1 MITKQPEQQGS
12 LLGDQ
17 TTSESGAV
25 ECLGMRF
32 ESEVARR
39 KYFRGLLKNKLE
51 DPVFHET
58 KGFPIGSDEDI
69 LQLSDPPY
77 YVACPNPFLPLFI
90 QHYGK
95 PYDPSQPYSREPFA
109 ADVSEGKN
117 DPVYNAH
124 SYHTKVPHKAIM
136 RYILHYT
143 EPGDIVFDGFCG
155 TGMTGVAAQF
165 CGSRE
170 AVLDLGYRVLDD
182 GTILD
187 EDGEPF
193 SRLGARFTVL
203 NDLSPVATFIASN
216 YNTPVDPSI
225 FEREAKR
232 ILSEV
237 KNELGWM
244 YQTAHTDGKTKG
256 WINFTLWSD
265 VFSCPHCQSEIVFW
279 DSAVNA
285 EAGKVEDKFACPSCK
300 AMVDKRG
307 CERAWAHSFDAASRT
322 VVKAKKQVPVLI
334 NYSVNGKRFEKR
346 TDKDDL
352 ELIRRI
358 QDVAPP
364 VWFPDNRMMAGG
376 ETRRN
381 DRDGITH
388 VHHFYS
394 ARNLMALS
402 AFRDRIWKSR
412 ENCPTLGLWFTS
424 SHVWATRL
432 NRLLVSNYFK
442 KRGGVIGQTLQ
453 GTLYISSVAIET
465 NAIER
470 FDLRVSSV
478 PFTAPTS
485 GTLTSTCSTQGL
497 DMPDNS
503 ADYLFVDPPFGANIA
518 YSELNFLWESWLR
531 VFTRIESEA
540 IENKPHGKGLAE
552 YRVLMRECFKEC
564 YRVLKPGRWMTVEFS
579 NTRAAVWNCIQTA
592 LSDVGF
598 VVANVSILEK
608 SHKGYRAVTTPTAVK
623 QDLVISAY
631 KPNGGFE
638 DRFDVEAASE
648 DGVWDFVRTHL
659 RYLPVIKK
667 QGDQLATIPERDPRI
682 LFDQMLAYYVRK
694 GYPIPISSQDFQL
707 GLSQRF
713 LERDGM
719 YMLPEQ
725 AAEYDRKR
733 MAVGQVIQGELFVC
747 DESSA
752 IQWLRQILKQKP
764 QTYAEIHPQFLREL
778 GGWSKSEEPLE
789 LSTLLEQSFL
799 RFDGA
804 GQVPGQIHSY
814 LSSNFKDLRGIPK
827 DDPTLRAKAKDR
839 WYVPDPAKAGDLEKL
854 RERALLRE
862 FGEYRESK
870 LKKLK
875 VFRVEAVRA
884 GFRFAWQQ
892 NDYAAILAVAEKIP
906 DDILQEDAMLLLWYT
921 NSLTRTGR
929 QS

>member
-1 MITKQPEQQGS
+1 
-12 LLGDQ
+12 
-17 TTSESGAV
+17 
-25 ECLGMRF
+25 
-32 ESEVARR
+32 
-39 KYFRGLLKNKLE
+39 
-51 DPVFHET
+51 
-58 KGFPIGSDEDI
+58 
-69 LQLSDPPY
+69 
-77 YVACPNPFLPLFI
+77 
-90 QHYGK
+90 
-95 PYDPSQPYSREPFA
+95 
-109 ADVSEGKN
+109 
-117 DPVYNAH
+117 
-124 SYHTKVPHKAIM
+124 
-136 RYILHYT
+136 
-143 EPGDIVFDGFCG
+143 
-155 TGMTGVAAQF
+155 
-165 CGSRE
+165 
-170 AVLDLGYRVLDD
+170 
-182 GTILD
+182 
-187 EDGEPF
+187 
-193 SRLGARFTVL
+193 
-203 NDLSPVATFIASN
+203 
-216 YNTPVDPSI
+216 
-225 FEREAKR
+225 
-232 ILSEV
+232 
-237 KNELGWM
+237 
-244 YQTAHTDGKTKG
+244 
-256 WINFTLWSD
+256 
-265 VFSCPHCQSEIVFW
+265 
-279 DSAVNA
+279 
-285 EAGKVEDKFACPSCK
+285 
-300 AMVDKRG
+300 
-307 CERAWAHSFDAASRT
+307 
-322 VVKAKKQVPVLI
+322 
-334 NYSVNGKRFEKR
+334 
-346 TDKDDL
+346 
-352 ELIRRI
+352 
-358 QDVAPP
+358 
-364 VWFPDNRMMAGG
+364 
-376 ETRRN
+376 
-381 DRDGITH
+381 
-388 VHHFYS
+388 
-394 ARNLMALS
+394 
-402 AFRDRIWKSR
+402 
-412 ENCPTLGLWFTS
+412 
-424 SHVWATRL
+424 
-432 NRLLVSNYFK
+432 
-442 KRGGVIGQTLQ
+442 
-453 GTLYISSVAIET
+453 
-465 NAIER
+465 
-470 FDLRVSSV
+470 
-478 PFTAPTS
+478 
-485 GTLTSTCSTQGL
+485 
-497 DMPDNS
+497 
-503 ADYLFVDPPFGANIA
+503 
-518 YSELNFLWESWLR
+518 
-531 VFTRIESEA
+531 
-540 IENKPHGKGLAE
+540 
-552 YRVLMRECFKEC
+552 MRECFKEC